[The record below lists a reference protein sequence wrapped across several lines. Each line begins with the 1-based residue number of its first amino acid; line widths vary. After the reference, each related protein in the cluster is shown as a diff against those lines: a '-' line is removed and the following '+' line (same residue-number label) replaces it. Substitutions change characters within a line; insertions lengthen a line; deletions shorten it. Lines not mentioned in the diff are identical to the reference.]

1 MNIGI
6 LKIGLN
12 YLKRSL
18 FQSFL
23 LLLGVAVG
31 VSTIVA
37 VDIANISSI
46 RSLESSIRSI
56 NTNISHSI
64 VGNSSGFDE
73 KIYTELRS
81 NIRTTNLIPVVEGY
95 LEIVEFHTNPV
106 RIIGLDPI
114 PQLSYL
120 DDSAYSGNLINDPA
134 IDKLISIP
142 NTVFVSQQTA
152 EENQLTI
159 GNNITSNNNGVIH
172 KLRIVG
178 IIESISGKSESLK
191 NILITDIS
199 TAQELLNKLGKIDKI
214 DIFDIAKNDSYLQ
227 AIELAI
233 PENLRITKTTASGI
247 SLRIHEGEVVT
258 QSQ

>member
-178 IIESISGKSESLK
+178 II
-191 NILITDIS
+191 
-199 TAQELLNKLGKIDKI
+199 
-214 DIFDIAKNDSYLQ
+214 
-227 AIELAI
+227 
-233 PENLRITKTTASGI
+233 
-247 SLRIHEGEVVT
+247 
-258 QSQ
+258 